1 MDLGK
6 KLDNGEF
13 VTLAEFTP
21 PKGTDVSA
29 MIENA
34 ARIQGY
40 VDALVIPDLS
50 GAIMRM
56 SALGGAILLQG
67 QGIPTALEMNCRDRN
82 RLALQADLLAASAHG
97 ITNII
102 VASGDDLKTGD
113 HPEAKAVFD
122 ADVLVLLET
131 IRSMQQGKDMAG
143 RELQGIP
150 KFLVGATTNATT
162 KGKELKAEV
171 EAVKKKTERGAAYFL
186 SPPLFDISSI
196 QPFLELIAGEN
207 IKIIPKVLLLKSVG
221 MARYIDAHN
230 DLIEIPRSLIER
242 IEDADDIPR
251 ELIHIAT
258 EMIATLKR
266 EGFSGVLLSTAGWER
281 RLPEILGVYGA
292 AQPATRTG
300 G

>member
-171 EAVKKKTERGAAYFL
+171 EAVKKKIERGAAYFL

-207 IKIIPKVLLLKSVG
+207 IKI
-221 MARYIDAHN
+221 
-230 DLIEIPRSLIER
+230 IEIPRSLIER